1 MLKIIRKC
9 IKKIFITGEIKMA
22 LIEAR
27 NLIKT
32 YYGQKNNEG
41 TNALNG
47 VELSISQGE
56 FVGVMGP
63 SGSGKTTLLHML
75 SGIDSPTSGTVTIE
89 KKDIFSMKDEELA
102 LFRRRRMGFVFQE
115 FNLLDSLTLK
125 ENIMLPL
132 ILDKRHIDEIEEKV
146 SKYTKLFEIETAIE
160 KHPYHV
166 SGGQQQRAA
175 VARALM
181 NDPAVIFADEPTGN
195 LDSKSSKS
203 VMGFLEKV
211 NQHDKATILM
221 VTHDP
226 FAASYCKRII
236 FIRDGKICFEQQ
248 RGGSRSQFFEKIIDS
263 LAVLEGEADRDD
275 I

>member
-1 MLKIIRKC
+1 MS
-9 IKKIFITGEIKMA
+9 
-22 LIEAR
+22 LIEVQ
-27 NLIKT
+27 NLMKT
-32 YYGQKNNEG
+32 YYGEKNKQS

-47 VELSISQGE
+47 IELTVREGE
-56 FVGVMGP
+56 FVGIMGP
-63 SGSGKTTLLHML
+63 SGSGKTTLLNIM
-75 SGIDSPTSGTVTIE
+75 SGIDSPTGGKVLIE
-89 KKDIFSMKDEELA
+89 SKDLFSMNENELS

-115 FNLLDSLTLK
+115 FNLMDSLTLK

-132 ILDKRHIDEIEEKV
+132 ILDKKPIDQIEERLNNFA
-146 SKYTKLFEIETAIE
+146 SLFEIENAID

-181 NDPAVIFADEPTGN
+181 NNPAVIYADEPTGN
-195 LDSKSSKS
+195 LDSKSSKA
-203 VMGFLEKV
+203 VMHCFETVNEK
-211 NQHDKATILM
+211 NKATILM

-248 RGGSRSQFFEKIIDS
+248 RSGSRKEFFEKIIDS
-263 LAVLEGEADRDD
+263 LAVLEGEGEESD

>member
-1 MLKIIRKC
+1 
-9 IKKIFITGEIKMA
+9 MA
-22 LIEAR
+22 LIEVK

-32 YYGQKNNEG
+32 YYGQKNKQS

-47 VELSISQGE
+47 VELTINEGE
-56 FVGVMGP
+56 FLGVMGP
-63 SGSGKTTLLHML
+63 SGSGKTTLLNML
-75 SGIDSPTSGTVTIE
+75 SGIDVPTGGNVVIE
-89 KKDIFSMKDEELA
+89 KQDLFSMKAEELA

-132 ILDKRHIDEIEEKV
+132 ILDKKPMSQIEEKINR
-146 SKYTKLFEIETAIE
+146 YLQLFDIEKAAD
-160 KHPYHV
+160 KHPYNV

-175 VARALM
+175 VARALV
-181 NDPAVIFADEPTGN
+181 NNPAVIFADEPTGN
-195 LDSKSSKS
+195 IDSKSAKA
-203 VMGFLEKV
+203 VMGCLEKI
-211 NQHDKATILM
+211 NENEKATILM

-236 FIRDGKICFEQQ
+236 FIRDGQICFEQL
-248 RGGSRSQFFEKIIDS
+248 RDGSRSQFFEKIIDS
-263 LAVLEGEADRDD
+263 LAVLEGEADKDE

>member
-1 MLKIIRKC
+1 
-9 IKKIFITGEIKMA
+9 MA
-22 LIEAR
+22 LIEVR

-32 YYGQKNNEG
+32 YYGQKNKQS

-47 VELSISQGE
+47 VELTIHQGE
-56 FVGVMGP
+56 FLGVMGP
-63 SGSGKTTLLHML
+63 SGSGKTTLLNML
-75 SGIDSPTSGTVTIE
+75 SGIDTPTGGNVVIE
-89 KKDIFSMKDEELA
+89 NRDLFSMKSEELA

-132 ILDKRHIDEIEEKV
+132 ILDKNPIPQIEDKIN
-146 SKYTKLFEIETAIE
+146 KYIKLFDIENAAE
-160 KHPYHV
+160 KHPYNV

-175 VARALM
+175 VARALV
-181 NDPAVIFADEPTGN
+181 NNPAVIFADEPTGN
-195 LDSKSSKS
+195 IDSKASKA
-203 VMGFLEKV
+203 VMCCFERI
-211 NQHDKATILM
+211 NQDEKATILM

-236 FIRDGKICFEQQ
+236 FIRDGQICFEQL
-248 RGGSRSQFFEKIIDS
+248 RDGTRSQFFEKIIDS
-263 LAVLEGEADRDD
+263 LAVLEGEADKHD

>member
-1 MLKIIRKC
+1 
-9 IKKIFITGEIKMA
+9 MA
-22 LIEAR
+22 LIEVK
-27 NLIKT
+27 NLVKT
-32 YYGQKNNEG
+32 YYGQKNKQS

-47 VELSISQGE
+47 VELSIHQGE
-56 FVGVMGP
+56 FLGVMGP
-63 SGSGKTTLLHML
+63 SGSGKTTLLNML
-75 SGIDSPTSGTVTIE
+75 SGIDFPTGGMVTIE
-89 KKDIFSMKDEELA
+89 NQELFSMKAEELA

-132 ILDKRHIDEIEEKV
+132 ILDKKPISQIEEKINR
-146 SKYTKLFEIETAIE
+146 YIKLFDIENAADRY
-160 KHPYHV
+160 PYHV

-175 VARALM
+175 VARALV

-195 LDSKSSKS
+195 IDSKSSKA
-203 VMGFLEKV
+203 VMGCLEKI
-211 NQHDKATILM
+211 NQDEKATILM

-236 FIRDGKICFEQQ
+236 FIRDGQICFEQH
-248 RGGSRSQFFEKIIDS
+248 RDGSRSRFFEKIIDS
-263 LAVLEGEADRDD
+263 LAVLEGEAEKDD

>member
-1 MLKIIRKC
+1 
-9 IKKIFITGEIKMA
+9 MA
-22 LIEAR
+22 LIEVK
-27 NLIKT
+27 NLVKT
-32 YYGQKNNEG
+32 YYGQKNKQS

-47 VELSISQGE
+47 IELSIHKGE
-56 FVGVMGP
+56 FLGVMGP
-63 SGSGKTTLLHML
+63 SGSGKTTLLNML
-75 SGIDSPTSGTVTIE
+75 SGIDVPTSGSVVIE
-89 KKDIFSMKDEELA
+89 NNNLFTMKAEELA

-132 ILDKRHIDEIEEKV
+132 ILDKKPVSEIEEKIKRYIK
-146 SKYTKLFEIETAIE
+146 SFDIEKAIE
-160 KHPYHV
+160 KHPYNV

-175 VARALM
+175 VARALV

-195 LDSKSSKS
+195 IDSKSSKS
-203 VMGFLEKV
+203 VMGCLEKI
-211 NQHDKATILM
+211 NQDEKATILM

-236 FIRDGKICFEQQ
+236 FIRDGRICFEQL
-248 RGGSRSQFFEKIIDS
+248 RDGSRSQFFEKIIDS

-275 I
+275 L